1 LEVFEG
7 AQWGGVDGS
16 SEGAESR
23 ESGSTRGRVFFKC
36 AALVLSLVYLLRP
49 FAQSFALVLS
59 FPVCYRNTQRRTFT
73 PQKILEI
80 RFHKIGDSAEN
91 DAKLYVAEEPTWHIG
106 AEVTDDG
113 R

>member
-1 LEVFEG
+1 M
-7 AQWGGVDGS
+7 S
-16 SEGAESR
+16 N
-23 ESGSTRGRVFFKC
+23 
-36 AALVLSLVYLLRP
+36 AALVLH
-49 FAQSFALVLS
+49 
-59 FPVCYRNTQRRTFT
+59 FT
-73 PQKILEI
+73 PLDN

>member
-1 LEVFEG
+1 MF
-7 AQWGGVDGS
+7 A
-16 SEGAESR
+16 
-23 ESGSTRGRVFFKC
+23 RVFLC
-36 AALVLSLVYLLRP
+36 VLSLLNND
-49 FAQSFALVLS
+49 
-59 FPVCYRNTQRRTFT
+59 RNTQRRTLT
-73 PQKILEI
+73 VPNT